1 MIYKTITKHW
11 EELPSCQED
20 KYISDRI

>member
-1 MIYKTITKHW
+1 MIYETITKHW
-11 EELPSCQED
+11 EGLPSCQED